1 MISTACFT
9 VSGEGCINVS
19 TVLPRLV
26 RGGGGIG
33 GRGVQVIKSF
43 SKGALMYLLY
53 FQDWFGGGGGA
64 SNKKFLF

>member
-1 MISTACFT
+1 MYLLYFQDWF
-9 VSGEGCINVS
+9 G
-19 TVLPRLV
+19 
-26 RGGGGIG
+26 GGGGIG

-53 FQDWFGGGGGA
+53 FQDWFRGGGGA